1 MNVDVIWDMVQ
12 EIPPPTILLPDYQSL
27 LFRPESIFARLHN
40 NEEIHICYPVVMEL
54 TNLAQMT
61 NNFGANLAIRALAKI
76 EEFREHPKVVIQSG
90 EESLLIYDFDSSV
103 NEDSDFEDK
112 IIANFWLLMWTGG
125 KLVKL
130 VVIDEGLKT
139 RASEEGLDLFDIQ
152 DLDGSNPPMER

>member
-1 MNVDVIWDMVQ
+1 MVQ

-40 NEEIHICYPVVMEL
+40 NEEIHICYPVLEKL
-54 TNLAQMT
+54 TNLVQLT
-61 NNFGANLAIRALAKI
+61 NDFLANLAIRALAKI
-76 EEFREHPKVVIQSG
+76 EEFREHPKVVIQSE

-103 NEDSDFEDK
+103 NEDSNFEDK

-130 VVIDEGLKT
+130 VAIDEGLKT
-139 RASEEGLDLFDIQ
+139 RASEEGVDLFDNQ
-152 DLDGSNPPMER
+152 GLDGSDPPMER